1 MPASTTIKPLYLDLP
16 AVAIALSLSEATVQ
30 KLVRERKFPKPRLLS
45 DRRVAWLTREVEAW
59 AEACP
64 ESDLAPPPNTG
75 HSNRRRKITCA
86 SQGLTSQSASDHV

>member
-1 MPASTTIKPLYLDLP
+1 MSASTKMKPLYLDLP
-16 AVAIALSLSEATVQ
+16 AVATALSLSEATVQ
-30 KLVRERKFPKPRLLS
+30 KLVRESKFPKPRLLS

-75 HSNRRRKITCA
+75 HGNRRRKVTCA
-86 SQGLTSQSASDHV
+86 SQDSTSQSAADQV

>member
-75 HSNRRRKITCA
+75 HSNRRRKVTCA
-86 SQGLTSQSASDHV
+86 SQHLNSRSASDQI

>member
-1 MPASTTIKPLYLDLP
+1 MKPLYLDLP

-30 KLVRERKFPKPRLLS
+30 KLVRESKFPKPRLLS
-45 DRRVAWLTREVEAW
+45 NRRVAWLTREVEAW

-75 HSNRRRKITCA
+75 HNNRRRRSTSSDTSEQA
-86 SQGLTSQSASDHV
+86 RQETAQGA

>member
-1 MPASTTIKPLYLDLP
+1 MKPIYLDLP
-16 AVAIALSLSEATVQ
+16 AVATALSLSEATVQ
-30 KLVRERKFPKPRLLS
+30 KLVRESKFPKPRLLS

-75 HSNRRRKITCA
+75 HGNRRRRAI
-86 SQGLTSQSASDHV
+86 SSDISARVRQETARGA

>member
-45 DRRVAWLTREVEAW
+45 DRRVAWLTREVETW

-75 HSNRRRKITCA
+75 HSNRRRKVTCA
-86 SQGLTSQSASDHV
+86 SQEQTSRSASDHV

>member
-75 HSNRRRKITCA
+75 HSNRRRKVTCA
-86 SQGLTSQSASDHV
+86 SQDLTSRPASDYI

>member
-1 MPASTTIKPLYLDLP
+1 MKPIYLDLP
-16 AVAIALSLSEATVQ
+16 AVATALSLSEATVQ
-30 KLVRERKFPKPRLLS
+30 KLVRESKFPKPRLLS

-75 HSNRRRKITCA
+75 HGNRRRRAI
-86 SQGLTSQSASDHV
+86 SPDISARARQETARGG

>member
-1 MPASTTIKPLYLDLP
+1 MKPLYLDLP
-16 AVAIALSLSEATVQ
+16 AVAITLSLSEATVQ
-30 KLVRERKFPKPRLLS
+30 KLVREREFPKPRLLS

-75 HSNRRRKITCA
+75 HSNRRRKVTCA
-86 SQGLTSQSASDHV
+86 SQDRTSQSASDDV

>member
-1 MPASTTIKPLYLDLP
+1 MKPLYLDLP
-16 AVAIALSLSEATVQ
+16 AVATALSLSEATVQ
-30 KLVRERKFPKPRLLS
+30 KLVRENKFPKPRLLS

-75 HSNRRRKITCA
+75 HSNRRRKFTCA
-86 SQGLTSQSASDHV
+86 SQDLNSRSASDQI

>member
-1 MPASTTIKPLYLDLP
+1 MKPLYLDLP
-16 AVAIALSLSEATVQ
+16 AVATVLSLSEATVQ
-30 KLVRERKFPKPRLLS
+30 KLVRESKFPKPRLLS

-75 HSNRRRKITCA
+75 HGNRRRRATSSDTSA
-86 SQGLTSQSASDHV
+86 RALQGTAKGA

>member
-75 HSNRRRKITCA
+75 HSNRRRKFTCA
-86 SQGLTSQSASDHV
+86 SQDLKSRSASDHI